1 MAKGAEHSAPLKV
14 KYHRLQHAVVRLW
27 YGTGSWLK
35 FTILLW
41 IKTLEIHNTFLLRNA
56 DEVGVIRTK
65 FDLFEFVA
73 RNFGMSFAIKSF

>member
-1 MAKGAEHSAPLKV
+1 MAKGAEHSASFNCEVPSFATEV
-14 KYHRLQHAVVRLW
+14 RLQ

-41 IKTLEIHNTFLLRNA
+41 KYITTFLLRNA
-56 DEVGVIRTK
+56 DEVGVI

-73 RNFGMSFAIKSF
+73 LNFGMLFAIKSF